1 MKSRWR
7 PYPPGTRRCSNVD
20 STSPQHC
27 VTSSYISSWSLP
39 TSPVRHTQ
47 TDAVLW
53 SRWPISLAS
62 YSMNFPVT
70 GEAVDSRNPRG
81 DPPGW
86 KVKCPDWL
94 QICKAHHVTSIRF
107 LHGRRVYCRT
117 TNPLFVSQSVE
128 HRGPALVRRYR
139 RRANAGPRWCA
150 DGIRRL
156 MGDLMAQPAITLNT
170 LNTGFSTKMTTL
182 VDQWLLCFP
191 LPFHWRGF
199 LQFAVVVYL
208 GQTHS
213 VVYLGGNLSIGK

>member
-1 MKSRWR
+1 MRFYDLVGQSAWPLIPWISPWPAK
-7 PYPPGTRRCSNVD
+7 PLIPAILAAIHPGEKWNAPTDCRYAKRTMSLVLD
-20 STSPQHC
+20 SCT
-27 VTSSYISSWSLP
+27 VAEYTAALP
-39 TSPVRHTQ
+39 TLS
-47 TDAVLW
+47 
-53 SRWPISLAS
+53 
-62 YSMNFPVT
+62 
-70 GEAVDSRNPRG
+70 
-81 DPPGW
+81 
-86 KVKCPDWL
+86 
-94 QICKAHHVTSIRF
+94 
-107 LHGRRVYCRT
+107 
-117 TNPLFVSQSVE
+117 FVSQSVE